1 MLQKLLFRP
10 GVNREGTDYSNEGG
24 YYAGDKIRFR
34 SGLPEKIG
42 GWVRAT
48 PGRTFRGLCRAMIN
62 WLNLGNDNLI
72 GLGTHLKYYINRGL
86 GIYYDITPIV
96 TTSSLSNPFR
106 TTTGL
111 QTVNVVDVSYPG
123 FSVGQFVTFSGA
135 TGFNN
140 LTAANLNTEF
150 QITQIIN
157 STTYQITL
165 PAGATPDAS
174 GTGGGTVTA
183 TYQIGPGLPANTVG
197 NGFGSGVWNGTNV
210 ATTYSA
216 TLTYTSG
223 ATPWVLLND
232 VSTTINVNAN
242 GTDGFPAS
250 GTIIIDSELISYS
263 GITSSSFTGCI
274 RGIPYLSPGATYPAS
289 TLAAAI
295 NSGDASIPLASATNF
310 FVPLTGGFATIK
322 IDNEFIT
329 YTGITGNTLT
339 GCTRGKFG
347 TAAAS
352 HSISAAVNQFS
363 QSTVAQHGYRPTA
376 ATPVAPTVF
385 GVLTYLGTTGWGN
398 ATIGAGVGLSLQ
410 LRLWTHDNWGQDLL
424 LAVRGGPIYY
434 WINNVPAFPRAIR
447 LNDDSSP
454 AQYQTDV
461 PLTATNQ
468 IIVSDVSRFAIC
480 MGCNEFGSATFD
492 PMVVRWSDQE
502 DLLVW
507 TPTATTQ
514 AGSQRLTN
522 GSSIIQAKKNRQ
534 EINIWTDTAIYSMQ
548 YLGPPFV
555 WGFQLLMDNI
565 SIMSPN
571 AAIIANNIAYWMGID
586 KFYIYSGRVETLP
599 CSLRQYIFQDIALG
613 QKEQVVSGS
622 NEGFNEVWWYY
633 VSNEEVAA
641 ATSAS
646 RPPVVDKYVI
656 YNYLDQ
662 VWYYG
667 TLSRTYWLDSA
678 LQQGPIAAFG
688 TENSGT
694 LITHEVGVD
703 DASTDTP
710 RAINAFIQSSD
721 FDIGDGHNFG
731 FVWRLLPDINFNG
744 SNVNQPS
751 VTMTLRPRQNSG
763 AAYGAADNP
772 AVKSSDDYSLARQ
785 YPIQEF
791 TGQVYTRLRA
801 RQMAFRI
808 ESNTLGVTWQLGT
821 PRIDIKQD
829 GRR

>member
-48 PGRTFRGLCRAMIN
+48 PGRFFRGLCRAMIN
-62 WLNLGNDNLI
+62 WLDLSNNNLL

-86 GIYYDITPIV
+86 GIYYDITPLV
-96 TTSSLSNPFR
+96 RTSTGLTNPFTTTS
-106 TTTGL
+106 GL
-111 QTVNVVDVSYPG
+111 QTVNFVDSGYSPI
-123 FSVGQFVTFSGA
+123 VGQFVTFSGA
-135 TGFNN
+135 TGFNGLN
-140 LTAANLNTEF
+140 ADNLNTEF
-150 QITQIIN
+150 QVTQII
-157 STTYQITL
+157 SATTFQITL
-165 PAGATPDAS
+165 PAGITPNAS
-174 GTGGGTVTA
+174 GSGGGTVA
-183 TYQIGPGLPANTVG
+183 ARYQIEPGLPANTVG
-197 NGFGSGVWNGTNV
+197 NGFGAGVWNGANV
-210 ATTYSA
+210 ALTYSA

-223 ATPWVLLND
+223 PTPWVLLNSS
-232 VSTTINVNAN
+232 STTINVND
-242 GTDGFPAS
+242 TTGFPAS
-250 GTIIIDSELISYS
+250 GTIIIDSELITYS
-263 GITSSSFTGCI
+263 GKTSTSFTGCV
-274 RGIPYLSPGATYPAS
+274 RGFGES
-289 TLAAAI
+289 T
-295 NSGDASIPLASATNF
+295 
-310 FVPLTGGFATIK
+310 
-322 IDNEFIT
+322 
-329 YTGITGNTLT
+329 
-339 GCTRGKFG
+339 
-347 TAAAS
+347 
-352 HSISAAVNQFS
+352 AV
-363 QSTVAQHGYRPTA
+363 QHGFRPTA
-376 ATPVAPTVF
+376 GTPVAPTVF
-385 GVLTYLGTTGWGN
+385 GVLGLLGTTGWGN
-398 ATIGAGVGLSLQ
+398 ATAGAGVGISLQ
-410 LRLWTHDNWGQDLL
+410 LRLWTHDNFGQDLL
-424 LAVRGGPIYY
+424 LAVRGGPVYY
-434 WINNVPAFPRAIR
+434 WANNVSTFPRAVP
-447 LNDDSSP
+447 LV
-454 AQYQTDV
+454 TDV
-461 PLTATNQ
+461 PIVATNQ
-468 IIVSDVSRFAIC
+468 VIVSDVSRFVIC
-480 MGCNEFGSATFD
+480 MGCNEFGSSTFD

-502 DLLVW
+502 NANVW
-507 TPTATTQ
+507 TVTATTQ

-522 GSSIIQAKKNRQ
+522 GSFIVQARKNRQ

-548 YLGPPFV
+548 YLGPPYV

-571 AAIIANNIAYWMGID
+571 AAIIANNIAYWMGVD
-586 KFYIYSGRVETLP
+586 KFYVYSGRVETLQ
-599 CSLRQYIFQDIALG
+599 CALRQYVFQDVAIG
-613 QKEQVVSGS
+613 QKEQIISGS

-633 VSNEEVAA
+633 VSNDEVAA
-641 ATSAS
+641 ATAAS

-688 TENSGT
+688 DQDTGT

-703 DASTDTP
+703 DNSTATP
-710 RAINAFIQSSD
+710 LPITAFIQSSD

-744 SNVNQPS
+744 STQNNPS
-751 VTMTLRPRQNSG
+751 VVMTLRPRQNAG
-763 AAYGAADNP
+763 APYGFADNP
-772 AVKSSDDYSLARQ
+772 AVTSNDNYSLSRQ
-785 YPIQEF
+785 YPIQQF